1 MSKQF
6 EFFHGLVLVRIVHNS
21 KNPVS
26 ISRYSDSTN
35 SSYIVNN
42 VGLFI
47 KHSTSRMSPWA
58 FSFHKQHLDEILEIK
73 NQLAKV
79 YIALVC
85 NDDGIVCLSFDELN
99 QLVNSRDD
107 KVESIRVARGPRE
120 KYEVSGSAGKHKLK
134 IGNSDF
140 PEKILRHF

>member
-1 MSKQF
+1 MSKKF
-6 EFFHGLVLVRIVHNS
+6 EFFHGLALVRIIHNS

-26 ISRYSDSTN
+26 ISRYSDATN
-35 SSYIVNN
+35 SSYVVHNI
-42 VGLFI
+42 GLFV
-47 KHSTSRMSPWA
+47 KHSTNRMSPWQ
-58 FSFHKQHLDEILEIK
+58 FSFHKQHLDEILEIRGK
-73 NQLAKV
+73 LGKV
-79 YIALVC
+79 YTILVC

-99 QLVNSRDD
+99 QLVNSCSD
-107 KVESIRVARGPRE
+107 KVESIRVVRGPRE